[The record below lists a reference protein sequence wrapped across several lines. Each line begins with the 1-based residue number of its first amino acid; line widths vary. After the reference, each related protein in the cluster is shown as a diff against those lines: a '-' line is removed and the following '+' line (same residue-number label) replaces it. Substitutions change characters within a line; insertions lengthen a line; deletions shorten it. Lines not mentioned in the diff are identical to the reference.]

1 MNIATILHDRTAT
14 HPQLPAIIDTDWHHS
29 RTIAFADLEL
39 AASRV
44 CTLLRRCGLQPGDAV
59 LVFYPMS
66 VELYTTLLALF
77 RLGLVA
83 MFLDPGVGRRH
94 INQCCKLYPPK
105 ALIASP
111 KAHLLRLVSPAL
123 RRIPLKFA
131 IAFPVPGAISWHR
144 AWHLPPDPE
153 IFPCNHDT
161 PALLTFTSGS
171 TGQPKAALRTHGFL
185 VDQYRVLAQ
194 CLQPKPGEVELVT
207 LPIFVLANLAAGM
220 TSVIPKGDLRFPGA
234 IGPSPIIAQIQ
245 THKPSRILASPAF
258 LERLSEYCLKRRLTL
273 PSIEKIFSGGAPV
286 MPSSIAQW
294 QQIAP
299 QAEFTVVYGSTEA
312 EPIAHISHR
321 HIKHEDVV
329 ATLNGRGLLVGKPV
343 SAIQLR
349 ILRQQWGK
357 TINSYS
363 YTEFATA
370 CLPPETAGEIVVS
383 GNHVLPSYLYGHG
396 NEETKFSVENIPWH
410 RTGDAGYLDL
420 QGRLWLLGRC
430 QASIEDEYGI
440 LYPFAVEAVV
450 QHHPGIRRAAI
461 VSYRGKRILV
471 VELNNS
477 QSKINLTSLQQSLVN
492 THIQDIKVCPKIP
505 VDKRH
510 NSKIDY
516 PALLKL
522 LQVSR

>member
-14 HPQLPAIIDTDWHHS
+14 HPQLPAIIDTDCHHS
-29 RTIAFADLEL
+29 RIITFADLEL

-66 VELYTTLLALF
+66 AELYTALLALF

-83 MFLDPGVGRRH
+83 IFLDPGAGRKH

-105 ALIASP
+105 ALIASH

-131 IAFPVPGAISWHR
+131 IAFPVPGAISWHSAR
-144 AWHLPPDPE
+144 HLPPDPE
-153 IFPCNHDT
+153 IVRCSHDT

-185 VDQYRVLAQ
+185 LSQNRVLAQ

-234 IGPSPIIAQIQ
+234 IAPSPIIAQIQ

-258 LERLSEYCLKRRLTL
+258 LERLAEYCLKRRLTL
-273 PSIEKIFSGGAPV
+273 PSIEKIFSGGATV
-286 MPSSIAQW
+286 MPLAIAKW

-312 EPIAHISHR
+312 EPIARICDR
-321 HIKHEDVV
+321 DIKSEDIT

-343 SAIQLR
+343 SAIQLK
-349 ILRQQWGK
+349 IIRQQWGK
-357 TINSYS
+357 PIIS
-363 YTEFATA
+363 YTESEFANA
-370 CLPPETAGEIVVS
+370 CLPPETVGEIVVS
-383 GNHVLPSYLYGHG
+383 GNHVLPGYLYGYG
-396 NEETKFSVENIPWH
+396 NEETKFNVEGIPWH
-410 RTGDAGYLDL
+410 RTGDGGYLDL

-430 QASIEDEYGI
+430 SAYIEDEYGI

-450 QHHPGIRRAAI
+450 QHYPNIRRCAI
-461 VSYRGKRILV
+461 VSYRGRRILV
-471 VELNNS
+471 VELNNPK
-477 QSKINLTSLQQSLVN
+477 SKINLTSLHQSLAN
-492 THIQDIKVCPKIP
+492 TQIHAIKVCKKLP

-522 LQVSR
+522 LQISR